1 MPSKKQTRRKL
12 DLTHL
17 GSLNSGVTSE
27 PAKVEQEKVEPAK
40 VKQEKVEPVK
50 AEPAKVEVVK
60 IEPQKPVEEEPV
72 ASEAVET
79 PAPPPVA
86 AEVEPKTEA
95 PAENR
100 QFDRRPQRYE
110 PKPLQTLETA
120 TNAAGESFK
129 PGDKIQLFAPW
140 GKKAIAEVS
149 LIYQDESQNVWV
161 QYIPVEEIPPNWSWL
176 GGCTRAERLV
186 CAS

>member
-17 GSLNSGVTSE
+17 GSLNSDITSE
-27 PAKVEQEKVEPAK
+27 PEKVEPEKVEPAK
-40 VKQEKVEPVK
+40 
-50 AEPAKVEVVK
+50 AEQAKLEVVK
-60 IEPQKPVEEEPV
+60 VEPQKPVEEPV
-72 ASEAVET
+72 AAEAVET
-79 PAPPPVA
+79 PVPPVVA
-86 AEVEPKTEA
+86 AEPEATEA
-95 PAENR
+95 PKENR

-120 TNAAGESFK
+120 SNASGEDFK
-129 PGDKIQLFAPW
+129 LGDKIQLFAPW

-161 QYIPVEEIPPNWSWL
+161 QYFPVEEIPANWSWL
-176 GGCTRAERLV
+176 GGCTRAERVV

>member
-17 GSLNSGVTSE
+17 GSLNSDITSE
-27 PAKVEQEKVEPAK
+27 PEKVEPAK
-40 VKQEKVEPVK
+40 
-50 AEPAKVEVVK
+50 AEQAKLEVVK
-60 IEPQKPVEEEPV
+60 VEPQKPVEEEPV
-72 ASEAVET
+72 AVEAVET
-79 PAPPPVA
+79 PVPPVVA
-86 AEVEPKTEA
+86 AEPEAKAEA
-95 PAENR
+95 PKENR

-120 TNAAGESFK
+120 SNAAGEDFK
-129 PGDKIQLFAPW
+129 LGDKIQLFAPW

-161 QYIPVEEIPPNWSWL
+161 QYFPVEEIPANWSWL
-176 GGCTRAERLV
+176 GGCTRAERVV
-186 CAS
+186 CDS

>member
-27 PAKVEQEKVEPAK
+27 PAKVEPEKVEPATAKIELVK
-40 VKQEKVEPVK
+40 V
-50 AEPAKVEVVK
+50 
-60 IEPQKPVEEEPV
+60 EPQKPVEEEPV
-72 ASEAVET
+72 TAEPVEAPVP
-79 PAPPPVA
+79 PAIAPEP
-86 AEVEPKTEA
+86 EPKAEA
-95 PAENR
+95 PGENR
-100 QFDRRPQRYE
+100 QFDRRPHRYE

-120 TNAAGESFK
+120 NNAAGESFK
-129 PGDKIQLFAPW
+129 LGDKIQLFAPW

-149 LIYQDESQNVWV
+149 LIYQDESHNVWV
-161 QYIPVEEIPPNWSWL
+161 QYFPIEDIPANWSWL
-176 GGCTRAERLV
+176 GGCTRAERVV

>member
-17 GSLNSGVTSE
+17 GSLNSSATPE
-27 PAKVEQEKVEPAK
+27 PAKVEPEKV
-40 VKQEKVEPVK
+40 
-50 AEPAKVEVVK
+50 EPAKVEVVK
-60 IEPQKPVEEEPV
+60 VEPAKVEVVKVEPQKPVEEEPV

-79 PAPPPVA
+79 PVPPAVA
-86 AEVEPKTEA
+86 AEPEA
-95 PAENR
+95 KADAAAENQ
-100 QFDRRPQRYE
+100 QFDRRPHRYE

-129 PGDKIQLFAPW
+129 LGDKIQLFAPW
-140 GKKAIAEVS
+140 GQKAIAEVS

-161 QYIPVEEIPPNWSWL
+161 QYFPIEEIPPNWTWL
-176 GGCTRAERLV
+176 GGCTRAERVV

>member
-17 GSLNSGVTSE
+17 GSLNTGITSE
-27 PAKVEQEKVEPAK
+27 PTKVEPAK
-40 VKQEKVEPVK
+40 IEPEQV
-50 AEPAKVEVVK
+50 
-60 IEPQKPVEEEPV
+60 EPQKPVEEEPV
-72 ASEAVET
+72 TSEVVET
-79 PAPPPVA
+79 PVPPAVA
-86 AEVEPKTEA
+86 AEPEAKAEA
-95 PAENR
+95 PVENR

-120 TNAAGESFK
+120 TNATGESFK
-129 PGDKIQLFAPW
+129 LGDKIQLVAPW

-149 LIYQDESQNVWV
+149 LIYQDESQNIWV
-161 QYIPVEEIPPNWSWL
+161 QYFPVEEIPPNWSWL
-176 GGCTRAERLV
+176 GGCTRAERVV